1 MRKIAVL
8 GAGTMGSGIA
18 QLCAEHGYDVLLF
31 DKDIIA
37 CEKAVQKISMFLQ
50 RSTRPKKTEEEIKT
64 ILENI
69 SITSDYNDLAVAE
82 YVIEAV
88 TEKMEI
94 KKEVLKKLE
103 EVCSGEVVFATNTS
117 GLNITEMSS
126 VLKNPGRLIGTHY
139 FYPPPKNQLI
149 EVIRGF
155 HTSGTTEKIAKEF
168 VESLGKRAIF
178 VKKEAPLFV
187 FNRIIVPMINEAILV
202 LEEGICE
209 KEEIDDALMIAGGH
223 PVGPLSLADL
233 IGLDTLLH
241 VMDTIFVETGD
252 PKYRPA
258 SLLKQMVRAGLLGKK
273 SGKGFYEYTQVE
285 RAVSQVK

>member
-1 MRKIAVL
+1 MNKIAVL

-18 QLCAEHGYDVLLF
+18 QLCAEHGYEVLLF
-31 DKDIIA
+31 DIDISA
-37 CEKAVQKISMFLQ
+37 CEKGVQSISKFLH
-50 RSTRPKKTEEEIKT
+50 RSANSKRSEEEIKS
-64 ILENI
+64 ILDK
-69 SITSDYNDLAVAE
+69 ITATSNFNDLAEVE

-94 KKEVLKKLE
+94 KKAVMKKLE
-103 EVCSGEVVFATNTS
+103 EVCREEVVFATNTS

-126 VLKNPGRLIGTHY
+126 ALKNPGRLIGTHY
-139 FYPPPKNQLI
+139 FYPPPKNALVEI
-149 EVIRGF
+149 IRGF
-155 HTSGTTEKIAKEF
+155 HTSEVTGNISKDF
-168 VESLGKRAIF
+168 VKSLGKKAIF

-187 FNRIIVPMINEAILV
+187 FNRIVVPMINEAILV
-202 LEEGICE
+202 FEEGICE

-223 PVGPLSLADL
+223 PVGPLALADL

-241 VMDTIFVETGD
+241 VMETIFVETGD

-273 SGKGFYEYTQVE
+273 SGKGFYEYEQ
-285 RAVSQVK
+285 